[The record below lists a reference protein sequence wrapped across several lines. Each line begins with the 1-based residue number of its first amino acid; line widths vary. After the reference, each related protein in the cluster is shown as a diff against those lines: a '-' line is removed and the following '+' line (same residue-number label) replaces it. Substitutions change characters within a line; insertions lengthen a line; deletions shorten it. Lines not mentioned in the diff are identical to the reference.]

1 MVVGKQ
7 GHTIV
12 ERNRLRRRLRELVRL
27 RMLPVI
33 GPMDVMVRTLS
44 SAYNVGF
51 VDLTNEID
59 KLVVQLIKVSEA

>member
-1 MVVGKQ
+1 
-7 GHTIV
+7 
-12 ERNRLRRRLRELVRL
+12 
-27 RMLPVI
+27 MLPVI